1 MSSDG
6 ALLLLLPPP
15 RLLLLYSKDTR
26 AGETRE
32 GVPEALSSDAR
43 EEERRGRE
51 AGGSDGDWGRQEEKK
66 EGLLLLA
73 HWMCHRTGMRSS
85 EEVEVVWQWRK
96 ATLRS
101 MHVEIKHGA
110 LNFIPVLKNDR
121 PARDMMQPRWLTPWD
136 GAYTGHTSRIV
147 RTRRQQEFMRGGGG
161 SSRRTAL
168 SMEERGEVNAKLA
181 EGLLP
186 LPPLLGSSPAAGVG
200 TGRSIRLR
208 LLHQRRVMHV

>member
-6 ALLLLLPPP
+6 ELLLLPPP
-15 RLLLLYSKDTR
+15 RLLLLYSDDTR

-32 GVPEALSSDAR
+32 GVPEALSIDTR

-51 AGGSDGDWGRQEEKK
+51 AGGSDGDWGRQEEKR
-66 EGLLLLA
+66 EGLLLRA

-96 ATLRS
+96 AALRS

-121 PARDMMQPRWLTPWD
+121 PARDMMQPRWLTP
-136 GAYTGHTSRIV
+136 
-147 RTRRQQEFMRGGGG
+147 
-161 SSRRTAL
+161 
-168 SMEERGEVNAKLA
+168 
-181 EGLLP
+181 
-186 LPPLLGSSPAAGVG
+186 
-200 TGRSIRLR
+200 
-208 LLHQRRVMHV
+208 